1 MISSVIP
8 NVRTAVVTGGAHGL
22 GRALCR
28 RLGRDGVKVVVADI
42 DFAAAE
48 TVASEVGGVAHSIDV
63 GNEVDVVDLVD
74 RIERNV
80 GPIDLFLSNAGVGYG
95 DGVSGAA
102 SRDGGL
108 SDVDDRWDS
117 CWRINVMAHV
127 FAARAL
133 LPRMIERGGGYLV
146 NVASAAGLLSQINDA
161 AYSATKHAAVAFAES
176 LAITHGDDGIRVSVV
191 CPQAIATRMIGI
203 EDDSDSLEGGFGG
216 NDVDGILTAEQAAD
230 CIIDGVAN
238 NKFLILTH
246 EQVVT
251 YVQRKASDHDRWIQ
265 GMRRFRNKLA
275 GGDE

>member
-1 MISSVIP
+1 MTSSVIP
-8 NVRTAVVTGGAHGL
+8 NVRTAVVTGGAHGI

-48 TVASEVGGVAHSIDV
+48 TVASEINGIAHSADV
-63 GNEVDVVDLVD
+63 GDEADVTELVV
-74 RIERNV
+74 RVERDV

-95 DGVSGAA
+95 DGASGAA
-102 SRDGGL
+102 SHDGGL
-108 SDVDDRWDS
+108 STIDDRWES

-127 FAARAL
+127 FAARAM
-133 LPRMIERGGGYLV
+133 LPRMTARGGGYLV
-146 NVASAAGLLSQINDA
+146 NVASAAGLLNQINDA

-191 CPQAIATRMIGI
+191 CPQAVATRMIGI

-238 NKFLILTH
+238 NQFLILTH
-246 EQVVT
+246 EQVAT
-251 YVQRKASDHDRWIQ
+251 YVQRKASDRDRWIQ
-265 GMRRFRNKLA
+265 GMQRFRRKLA
-275 GGDE
+275 SGEE

>member
-1 MISSVIP
+1 M
-8 NVRTAVVTGGAHGL
+8 TGGAHGL